1 MQKYSILW
9 VNTLLFLFLGGCAGK
24 VYQQSEPRLITIK
37 SPVLKFS
44 DMGYIRHDKDSVEVE
59 LFAAGVAVEKISI
72 DKKVC
77 VNTGCMDEAEFTRR
91 YLYPDY
97 PADTMRRIL
106 LGEDIFD
113 GKNKEE
119 LCSGTL
125 FQFIRNDEM
134 DVMYRRSKGKIYFK
148 DRLNGL
154 IIKIEE
160 QQKENNETE

>member
-9 VNTLLFLFLGGCAGK
+9 VNAFILLFLGGCAEK

-37 SPVLKFS
+37 SPLLKFS
-44 DMGYIRHDKDSVEVE
+44 DMGYIRHDDNSVEVE
-59 LFAAGVAVEKISI
+59 LFAAGVVVEKISI

-77 VNTGCMDEAEFTRR
+77 VSAGCMDEAEFTRK

-134 DVMYRRSKGKIYFK
+134 DVMYRRSKGEIFFK

-154 IIKIEE
+154 IVKISDPA
-160 QQKENNETE
+160 NVNEKR

>member
-1 MQKYSILW
+1 MRKYSILW
-9 VNTLLFLFLGGCAGK
+9 VNALILLFLGGCAGK
-24 VYQQSEPRLITIK
+24 VYHQSEPRLITIK
-37 SPVLKFS
+37 SPLLKFS
-44 DMGYIRHDKDSVEVE
+44 DMGYIRHDDTSVEVE

-72 DKKVC
+72 DKRVC
-77 VNTGCMDEAEFTRR
+77 VSAGCMDEAEFTRK

-106 LGEDIFD
+106 LGEDIFS
-113 GKNKEE
+113 GQNKEE

-125 FQFIRNDEM
+125 FQFIRSEEM
-134 DVMYRRSKGKIYFK
+134 DVMYRRSPGKIYFK

-160 QQKENNETE
+160 PQKENNATE